1 LNDKYPELVKAL
13 ENDKYPELVKALEKE
28 RSDNFALD
36 GEIVTFEGS
45 VTSFAKLQQRMQQ
58 ERPPAELRRKIPV
71 WFYIFDLLYLDGHD
85 TRSLSLRER
94 KTLLRS
100 ALTFRDPL
108 RFTEYRETEGESYFR
123 EACQKG
129 WEGIIAKNGDGLY
142 SSGRSRDWRKFK
154 CINEQEFVIGGYTA
168 PKGTRA
174 GFGALLVSF
183 YENGRLVYAGK
194 VGTGFDTATLRSLH
208 SKLSKLETRT
218 APFSGNSLPGGGV
231 HWTRPQLVAQIAFG
245 EWTRDGKL
253 RQPRF
258 LGLRF
263 DKEPRDVVRE
273 K

>member
-1 LNDKYPELVKAL
+1 
-13 ENDKYPELVKALEKE
+13 
-28 RSDNFALD
+28 
-36 GEIVTFEGS
+36 
-45 VTSFAKLQQRMQQ
+45 
-58 ERPPAELRRKIPV
+58 
-71 WFYIFDLLYLDGHD
+71 
-85 TRSLSLRER
+85 
-94 KTLLRS
+94 
-100 ALTFRDPL
+100 
-108 RFTEYRETEGESYFR
+108 
-123 EACQKG
+123 
-129 WEGIIAKNGDGLY
+129 
-142 SSGRSRDWRKFK
+142 
-154 CINEQEFVIGGYTA
+154 
-168 PKGTRA
+168 
-174 GFGALLVSF
+174 LLVSF

-231 HWTRPQLVAQIAFG
+231 HWARPQLVAQIAFG